1 MFRIYSGNIG
11 SVRKSWD
18 ILIGSQ
24 TSRNDPLAVVRKFSV
39 KAMVNEKVEL
49 LTISDTNSVLGKE
62 ADV

>member
-11 SVRKSWD
+11 NVRKSWD

-24 TSRNDPLAVVRKFSV
+24 TSRNDPLTVVRKFSV

-49 LTISDTNSVLGKE
+49 LTISDSNSVLGKE